1 MTKLSFPHVEDYIEI
16 IGGLRDITG
25 KKIPF
30 LGKSPHPTV
39 SLARYDVNIASSFAS
54 QSDQGTSYTDR
65 QSELAVKL
73 IEKYRKQLYNL
84 GVDVDPILNNVKFR
98 QPIRIVDRTRSARII
113 DGHIQLRFP
122 YDKVMVPE
130 VTKASKESRGS
141 FLFDIER
148 KIWRLALT
156 EYNLNWVVA
165 FGQAHQF
172 ELDPEIHRLME
183 RILDCEQ
190 AGYKIEL
197 TVNDAGEV
205 IITNAE
211 DSLLDYIR
219 EHIGE
224 LNYSNLI
231 RLVDHSA
238 VLGYTVNKDVLE
250 AIKQGFDPIVAGL
263 LEQKESHVRRVEL
276 LDQASELFDGLT
288 KYADLTGRWPICVY
302 EPDLSD
308 RLLKCAQNRFG
319 AENVVRVTATTKPE
333 EVDFTG
339 AKCIY
344 FNKLK
349 RSWPHPIP
357 IFVSTNAMLYGA
369 EKQAII
375 QLAGKVV
382 YYTATVYNQEAKEIG
397 GEINNQ
403 R

>member
-1 MTKLSFPHVEDYIEI
+1 MTKLSFPYVEDYIEI

-54 QSDQGTSYTDR
+54 QSDGGTSFTDR

-84 GVDVDPILNNVKFR
+84 GIDVDPILNNVKFR
-98 QPIRIVDRTRSARII
+98 QPIRIVDRTRSARIV
-113 DGHIQLRFP
+113 DGYIQLRFP
-122 YDKVMVPE
+122 YDKTLVPE

-141 FLFDIER
+141 FMFNIER
-148 KIWRLALT
+148 KVWHLALT
-156 EYNLNWVVA
+156 EYNLNWVIA

-172 ELDPEIHRLME
+172 EIDPEITRLME
-183 RILDCEQ
+183 KILECERTE
-190 AGYKIEL
+190 YKIEL
-197 TVNDAGEV
+197 TVDDTGSV
-205 IITNAE
+205 VITNAE

-219 EHIGE
+219 EHVGE

-231 RLVDHSA
+231 RLVDYSA
-238 VLGYTVNKDVLE
+238 VLGYTVNTDVLE

-263 LEQKESHVRRVEL
+263 LGQKESHVKRVEV
-276 LDQASELFDGLT
+276 LDKATELFDSLT

-308 RLLKCAQNRFG
+308 RLLKCAQDRFG
-319 AENVVRVTATTKPE
+319 VENVIRVGTATKPE
-333 EVDFTG
+333 EVDFAG
-339 AKCIY
+339 AKCVY

-349 RSWPHPIP
+349 RSWPHPVP

-369 EKQAII
+369 DKQAIV

-397 GEINNQ
+397 GETNN
-403 R
+403 